1 MTTRL
6 DNSPTAI
13 LRREAIAEDCDE
25 ELILTDTDGT
35 YIMLFLCG
43 LLEGHG
49 LPHQSFD
56 DEQGQ
61 PYCMVWPTED
71 G

>member
-13 LRREAIAEDCDE
+13 LRREAAAGFCDE
-25 ELILTDTDGT
+25 ELILTG
-35 YIMLFLCG
+35 IVSFLCG
-43 LLEGHG
+43 LQENHE
-49 LPHQSFD
+49 LPHQSLD
-56 DEQGQ
+56 DEEGL
-61 PYCMVWPTED
+61 PYCMIWPMEE